1 MSQAAS
7 SETLLHVTEQEIEVW
22 RLGLISGR
30 LQSFHTSGTWNYLNN
45 KEYHRKMFKWNMVK
59 WILGLIS
66 STVTK
71 LIRAKGQKK
80 QQSGS
85 DERKGE
91 SAGVYQLKWLFLSAQ
106 LKGIKGLVVQPCN
119 TGHMISLTW
128 SGLSLLLSSFSSIL
142 LSLILF
148 MLVSQLSCYS
158 IKATVLLLCIPS
170 ELPTRFANT
179 SALSRFHVKKI
190 RRADW
195 FVFVSR
201 CSMAATAIGN
211 P

>member
-1 MSQAAS
+1 M
-7 SETLLHVTEQEIEVW
+7 L
-22 RLGLISGR
+22 
-30 LQSFHTSGTWNYLNN
+30 
-45 KEYHRKMFKWNMVK
+45 KWNIVK

-91 SAGVYQLKWLFLSAQ
+91 SAGVYQRKWLFLSAQ
-106 LKGIKGLVVQPCN
+106 LKGIKELVGQPCN

-128 SGLSLLLSSFSSIL
+128 SGLSLQLSSFSSIL

-158 IKATVLLLCIPS
+158 IKATAPLLC
-170 ELPTRFANT
+170 LWATYKVCQYF
-179 SALSRFHVKKI
+179 ALSRFHVKKI

-201 CSMAATAIGN
+201 CSVAATAIGN